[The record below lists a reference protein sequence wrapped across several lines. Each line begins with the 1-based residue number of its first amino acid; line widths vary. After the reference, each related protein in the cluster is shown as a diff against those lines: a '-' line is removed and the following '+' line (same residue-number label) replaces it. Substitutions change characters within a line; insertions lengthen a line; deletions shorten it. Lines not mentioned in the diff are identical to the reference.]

1 MQSAQNRG
9 GLKEEAHVEP
19 VFPHSPLLFGEAGME
34 KLQLSHG
41 AMGDI
46 HDLSRCFQGI

>member
-1 MQSAQNRG
+1 MLNQFSRTQ
-9 GLKEEAHVEP
+9 
-19 VFPHSPLLFGEAGME
+19 LLFGEAGME
-34 KLQLSHG
+34 KLQRSRG